1 MKVRE
6 RASAVL
12 VGVERDTLRGKVMG
26 EKGEE
31 KYLLK
36 PTVSPLRTDSNR
48 PLFCRDSDP

>member
-36 PTVSPLRTDSNR
+36 TYSITFKDWQ
-48 PLFCRDSDP
+48 